1 MHRVIR
7 SLGIFIFGLGWT
19 VAASAQ
25 TARRPI
31 TFEDIISMHRIGDP
45 QISPDGQWIAYTVAT
60 PDKDANRLVSDIW
73 VIATNGGEPK
83 QLTRGGT
90 DERPRWSPD
99 GRKIA
104 FVSAPDGTPQVYW
117 ISVAGGEASRLTSV
131 SGGAANEIWSPDGK
145 SIAFVERVYPDCGDD
160 ACNAKRDTEQE
171 KSKVKARI
179 YTKLLYRHWT
189 QWWDGKR
196 SHLFIVA
203 APSATSESTPAGT
216 LASVPRDLTPGA
228 DYDVPPFNLGNPE
241 AISFSPDSHEIAF
254 TANSDKDEAMSTN
267 GDIFTVAANGD
278 SAPKKITDNPGDDW
292 GPIYSP
298 DGKWIAYR
306 AQFIPGN
313 EADRWRLMLDE
324 RASGKRIDL
333 TEHFDAPV
341 DAFEWAPDSQ
351 TILFQTEE
359 QGEMPIYSI
368 AAIAGSTPRKV
379 IADGYNDEFEVSRD
393 GRTIIF
399 ARSSFTYPPELFA
412 AAADGRGIRQLT
424 HHNGEIL
431 ARVEMA
437 KTEAFWYAGA
447 DGAQVEEFIIRP
459 PNFDASKKYPL
470 LLLAHGGPQV
480 PWSDTWSYRW
490 NPEVMAAPGYVVVM
504 PNFHGSPG
512 YGQKFTEEIS
522 KDWGGEPY
530 TDIMDGVDAAIA
542 KYSFIDGSRMGAAG
556 ASYGGFMIDWIATH
570 TGRFKC
576 LVSHAGP
583 YDERSMYGSTEELWF
598 MEWEYGGTPWANPEL
613 YDKWS
618 SDKNAGALGKFK
630 TPTLVIGGER
640 DFRVPYTQDLE
651 FFTALQRQ
659 GVPSKLMIFPD
670 EGHWI
675 LKPQNSELWYK
686 TVLDWLATYLK

>member
-1 MHRVIR
+1 
-7 SLGIFIFGLGWT
+7 
-19 VAASAQ
+19 
-25 TARRPI
+25 
-31 TFEDIISMHRIGDP
+31 MHRIGDP

-60 PDKDANRLVSDIW
+60 SDVDANRLVSDIW

-145 SIAFVERVYPDCGDD
+145 SIAFVERVYPDCSDD

-333 TEHFDAPV
+333 TEQFRCV
-341 DAFEWAPDSQ
+341 
-351 TILFQTEE
+351 
-359 QGEMPIYSI
+359 G
-368 AAIAGSTPRKV
+368 
-379 IADGYNDEFEVSRD
+379 
-393 GRTIIF
+393 GR
-399 ARSSFTYPPELFA
+399 
-412 AAADGRGIRQLT
+412 
-424 HHNGEIL
+424 
-431 ARVEMA
+431 V
-437 KTEAFWYAGA
+437 
-447 DGAQVEEFIIRP
+447 
-459 PNFDASKKYPL
+459 
-470 LLLAHGGPQV
+470 
-480 PWSDTWSYRW
+480 
-490 NPEVMAAPGYVVVM
+490 
-504 PNFHGSPG
+504 
-512 YGQKFTEEIS
+512 
-522 KDWGGEPY
+522 
-530 TDIMDGVDAAIA
+530 
-542 KYSFIDGSRMGAAG
+542 
-556 ASYGGFMIDWIATH
+556 
-570 TGRFKC
+570 
-576 LVSHAGP
+576 
-583 YDERSMYGSTEELWF
+583 
-598 MEWEYGGTPWANPEL
+598 
-613 YDKWS
+613 
-618 SDKNAGALGKFK
+618 
-630 TPTLVIGGER
+630 
-640 DFRVPYTQDLE
+640 
-651 FFTALQRQ
+651 
-659 GVPSKLMIFPD
+659 
-670 EGHWI
+670 
-675 LKPQNSELWYK
+675 
-686 TVLDWLATYLK
+686 

>member
-1 MHRVIR
+1 MAGRSFSRGAALHIR
-7 SLGIFIFGLGWT
+7 RNFS
-19 VAASAQ
+19 
-25 TARRPI
+25 RRPR
-31 TFEDIISMHRIGDP
+31 M
-45 QISPDGQWIAYTVAT
+45 
-60 PDKDANRLVSDIW
+60 
-73 VIATNGGEPK
+73 
-83 QLTRGGT
+83 
-90 DERPRWSPD
+90 
-99 GRKIA
+99 
-104 FVSAPDGTPQVYW
+104 
-117 ISVAGGEASRLTSV
+117 EAE
-131 SGGAANEIWSPDGK
+131 SG
-145 SIAFVERVYPDCGDD
+145 
-160 ACNAKRDTEQE
+160 
-171 KSKVKARI
+171 
-179 YTKLLYRHWT
+179 
-189 QWWDGKR
+189 
-196 SHLFIVA
+196 
-203 APSATSESTPAGT
+203 
-216 LASVPRDLTPGA
+216 
-228 DYDVPPFNLGNPE
+228 
-241 AISFSPDSHEIAF
+241 
-254 TANSDKDEAMSTN
+254 
-267 GDIFTVAANGD
+267 
-278 SAPKKITDNPGDDW
+278 
-292 GPIYSP
+292 
-298 DGKWIAYR
+298 
-306 AQFIPGN
+306 
-313 EADRWRLMLDE
+313 
-324 RASGKRIDL
+324 
-333 TEHFDAPV
+333 
-341 DAFEWAPDSQ
+341 
-351 TILFQTEE
+351 
-359 QGEMPIYSI
+359 
-368 AAIAGSTPRKV
+368 
-379 IADGYNDEFEVSRD
+379 
-393 GRTIIF
+393 
-399 ARSSFTYPPELFA
+399 SS
-412 AAADGRGIRQLT
+412 T